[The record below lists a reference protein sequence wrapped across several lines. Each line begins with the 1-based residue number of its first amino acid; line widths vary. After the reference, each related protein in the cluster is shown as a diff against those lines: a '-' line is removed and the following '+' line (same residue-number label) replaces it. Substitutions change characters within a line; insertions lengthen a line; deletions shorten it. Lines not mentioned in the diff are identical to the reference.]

1 MKRSLSSLIFLVSA
15 ILMGNLK
22 AEENDSELAG
32 RIGLGFA
39 NLGPNHEE
47 ALSVDWQATQATSF
61 EFNLAVDTKPNN
73 NYLQP
78 GIRASRNLFIE
89 RNQSYFLYIGGS
101 LISHQVNSVNRN
113 GYGID
118 GGVGGRFFL
127 NGLPNLGLSFRT
139 GLQLVS
145 TTEVR
150 FRTGVNFGIH
160 YYF

>member
-1 MKRSLSSLIFLVSA
+1 MKRSLWALFFTFLV
-15 ILMGNLK
+15 LNLRTLN
-22 AEENDSELAG
+22 AQENDPELAG
-32 RIGLGFA
+32 RIGLGFS
-39 NLGPNHEE
+39 NLGPNYNE

-78 GIRASRNLFIE
+78 GIIAHRNLFIE
-89 RNQSYFLYIGGS
+89 KQQVYFLFIGGS
-101 LISHQVNSVNRN
+101 LISHQVNGVNQN

-127 NGLPNLGLSFRT
+127 EGLPNLGMSFRV
-139 GLQLVS
+139 GLQLSS